1 MPSVA
6 LIDTRVHPLADEFY
20 RRCPDEAIGATG
32 TMHVD
37 SRVPLPGMTLESLLT
52 SMATLAAGGG
62 ALVVQ
67 HGTPE
72 GLSMQLIPGAQPLVP
87 ARGRERAQYVLADAR
102 SMGVLADAPG
112 SGALMT
118 VPDAEAATLLNISVT
133 QVASLRALM
142 RRVQG
147 LRLAHVALR
156 ACNIGQNSA
165 NMDAIKRFFGAQ
177 RLSAPDQPDSHG
189 TGNVGS
195 PTTSAGAWAS
205 WRRAHPHRHE
215 YTDAALGGTFAV
227 SPNRQHVA
235 IAMMADSWTVAE
247 RWVGAHLPAGAWQ
260 GQGSTFIWHA
270 LWWGLPPTFSGE
282 PAYRTHI
289 ITV

>member
-1 MPSVA
+1 M
-6 LIDTRVHPLADEFY
+6 HPIADEFY
-20 RRCPDEAIGATG
+20 RRCPDEPIGATE

-37 SRVPLPGMTLESLLT
+37 GRVLLPGMTLDSLLT

-72 GLSMQLIPGAQPLVP
+72 GLSMQLVPGAQPLVP
-87 ARGRERAQYVLADAR
+87 ARGRQRAEYVLADAR

-112 SGALMT
+112 SDALVP
-118 VPDAEAATLLNISVT
+118 VPDAEAATRLNISAT

-142 RRVQG
+142 RQVQG
-147 LRLAHVALR
+147 LRLAHVGLR
-156 ACNIGQNSA
+156 ACNVGQDS
-165 NMDAIKRFFGAQ
+165 DRTEAIKRFFGAQ
-177 RLSAPDQPDSHG
+177 RLSAPKKRDSYG
-189 TGNVGS
+189 PGDVGS
-195 PTTSAGAWAS
+195 PTTSAGAWAR

-215 YTDAALGGTFAV
+215 YSDGTLGGTLAV
-227 SPNRQHVA
+227 SPRELGHHRVS
-235 IAMMADSWTVAE
+235 IGMMAESWTVAE

-270 LWWGLPPTFSGE
+270 LWGLPPIFSGE